1 MPASVKSLLLAL
13 LLFSLPLPALAQ
25 SADTSIQI
33 SADAHAAGQPLVHF
47 WSKVVGAGRAN
58 EGLRSTWQEELA
70 TAHQDAGFQYV
81 RFHGLFHDDMMVY
94 REDEHGKPVYNFQY
108 IDDLFDRM
116 LDKGVRPFVELGFMP
131 SELAT
136 KKNTTMWWQGNG
148 CPPNDPEKWAELVRV
163 SVEHW
168 EQRYGVDE
176 VRHWYFEVWNEPNLN
191 GFWTGT
197 QQQYYDFYKI
207 TALTIKKIDPQLK
220 VGGPATSN
228 YLLDEE
234 VLKSDQASGKP
245 FDPITIPWKP
255 IWIES
260 FLAWCKQNNL
270 PVDFVST
277 HPYPS
282 WFDIPAGT
290 PQAGHY
296 YRAATAIH
304 DDLATL
310 RKIIDASPYPHAE
323 IHLTEWNSS
332 WEIFDYTHDALS
344 AATFIAKSNL
354 ESIGLVDSL
363 SYWTFTDVFEENR
376 KTELPF
382 HGCFGMINYQQIQ
395 KPVFQAYR
403 MMNQL
408 GDRMLAH
415 TSGAIV
421 SRDSATGAVAAM
433 AYNYPPERRDTVP
446 VLRTVEEA
454 NAFDQTGSARKLN
467 LTLTGLKPGADFVV
481 ETLDRTHGNPL
492 LAWDQMGRPD
502 ALSRAQTA
510 ALRAF
515 ALGTKKEIVRADAS
529 GTLHVERSLSPWSL
543 VLVTQN

>member
-1 MPASVKSLLLAL
+1 MKIIFAQGNPEPQYAGTRHNVGFFLLDYYAKDQGVAFATKPKFIADIAELSIADEKVL
-13 LLFSLPLPALAQ
+13 L
-25 SADTSIQI
+25 
-33 SADAHAAGQPLVHF
+33 
-47 WSKVVGAGRAN
+47 
-58 EGLRSTWQEELA
+58 
-70 TAHQDAGFQYV
+70 
-81 RFHGLFHDDMMVY
+81 
-94 REDEHGKPVYNFQY
+94 
-108 IDDLFDRM
+108 
-116 LDKGVRPFVELGFMP
+116 VRPSTF
-131 SELAT
+131 
-136 KKNTTMWWQGNG
+136 
-148 CPPNDPEKWAELVRV
+148 
-163 SVEHW
+163 
-168 EQRYGVDE
+168 Y
-176 VRHWYFEVWNEPNLN
+176 NE
-191 GFWTGT
+191 TGRSARAIC
-197 QQQYYDFYKI
+197 DFYKC
-207 TALTIKKIDPQLK
+207 D
-220 VGGPATSN
+220 PATD
-228 YLLDEE
+228 LL
-234 VLKSDQASGKP
+234 
-245 FDPITIPWKP
+245 
-255 IWIES
+255 
-260 FLAWCKQNNL
+260 
-270 PVDFVST
+270 
-277 HPYPS
+277 
-282 WFDIPAGT
+282 
-290 PQAGHY
+290 
-296 YRAATAIH
+296 AIH

-454 NAFDQTGSARKLN
+454 NAFDQTGSARTLN
-467 LTLTGLKPGADFVV
+467 FTLTGLKPGADFVV

-510 ALRAF
+510 ALRAL